1 MIIQLQ
7 NDTTTLTL
15 YNHINYK
22 TTQLQI
28 SIKNMTLPSEKS
40 MPSSHHP
47 CYDTKCQLSHISVLM
62 PMNPQINK
70 YGLT

>member
-7 NDTTTLTL
+7 NDTTTVTL

-47 CYDTKCQLSHISVLM
+47 CHDTLSVNYHTFQYSC
-62 PMNPQINK
+62 P
-70 YGLT
+70 